1 MSDYLKLPIMFIS
14 FWFIS
19 APKEILL
26 FFGSL
31 NHAFLQFFSLPLLA
45 RTFFKPI
52 KNEYRHGLVGFS
64 IGFGMVVKFVL
75 IIFNIALFIPLLLGE
90 LVLFIL
96 FLSFPILTIAVL
108 FL

>member
-1 MSDYLKLPIMFIS
+1 MGEYIKLPFLFVS
-14 FWFIS
+14 FWFVA

-31 NHAFLQFFSLPLLA
+31 NHAFFRFFSLPLLL
-45 RTFFKPI
+45 RTFFQPI

-64 IGFGMVVKFVL
+64 VGMGMVVKSVL
-75 IIFNIALFIPLLLGE
+75 IMVNLFLFLPLFLGE
-90 LVLFIL
+90 IVLFIL
-96 FLSFPILTIAVL
+96 FLSFPVLSIAVL